1 MSDEDPLV
9 NGVPLSTLRVVDLK
23 EELTRRGLAKHGNK
37 SELAERLREVCN
49 FSSKYLTNFK
59 LFPSDKV

>member
-49 FSSKYLTNFK
+49 
-59 LFPSDKV
+59 LFIFLRNI